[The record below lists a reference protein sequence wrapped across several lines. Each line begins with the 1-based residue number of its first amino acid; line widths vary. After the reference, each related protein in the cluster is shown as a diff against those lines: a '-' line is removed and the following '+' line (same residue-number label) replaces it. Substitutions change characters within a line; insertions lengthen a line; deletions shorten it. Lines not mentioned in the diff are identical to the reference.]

1 MFARRGP
8 ALSLLKINKILHQ
21 IQITNIYIYDIK
33 NDWIINK
40 KYANINYSLIS
51 LMIHTKKLIKNSRC

>member
-21 IQITNIYIYDIK
+21 IQITNIYDIK
-33 NDWIINK
+33 NNWIINK
-40 KYANINYSLIS
+40 KYANINYSLIL